1 MKVSE
6 VMNQLTQQQGT
17 EKSVCGIAAVI
28 IENIAVSNF
37 EQNVPCSELNCLMR
51 EFRSHYENL
60 KSPNNLKWKALKA
73 SVERGERYANEFTES
88 IINLF

>member
-6 VMNQLTQQQGT
+6 IMNQLTSQQGA
-17 EKSVCGIAAVI
+17 ERNVCGVAAVV
-28 IENIAVSNF
+28 IENIAVSNL

-60 KSPNNLKWKALKA
+60 KQPNNLKWKALKA
-73 SVERGERYANEFTES
+73 SVERGERYANDFTES

>member
-6 VMNQLTQQQGT
+6 VLNQLTQQQGT
-17 EKSVCGIAAVI
+17 EKNVCGVAAVV
-28 IENIAVSNF
+28 IENIAVSNL

-51 EFRSHYENL
+51 EFRSHYDNL
-60 KSPNNLKWKALKA
+60 KSPTNLKWKVLKA